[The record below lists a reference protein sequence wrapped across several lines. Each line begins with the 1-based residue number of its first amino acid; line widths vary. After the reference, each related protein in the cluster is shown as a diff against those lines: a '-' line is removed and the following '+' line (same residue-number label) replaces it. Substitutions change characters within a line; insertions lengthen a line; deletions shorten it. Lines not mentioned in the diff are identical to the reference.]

1 MPPAN
6 AEEPVLP
13 FVSPRPP
20 IPLDPLVVEGRWTPV
35 RTQQNLGSIASP
47 FVPMQKQLRS
57 ERSILRRKW
66 P

>member
-20 IPLDPLVVEGRWTPV
+20 IHLAPLVVEARWTPV
-35 RTQQNLGSIASP
+35 RTQQTLGSMASP
-47 FVPMQKQLRS
+47 FVPMQKQPRS
-57 ERSILRRKW
+57 ERSILRRQW